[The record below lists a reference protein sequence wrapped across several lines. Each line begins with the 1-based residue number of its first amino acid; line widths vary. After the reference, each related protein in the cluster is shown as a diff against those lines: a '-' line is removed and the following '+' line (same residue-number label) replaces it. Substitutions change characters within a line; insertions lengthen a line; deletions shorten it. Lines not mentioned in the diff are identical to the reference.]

1 MFIKMILE
9 FGKKSS
15 KIITSN
21 RRMPTKPT
29 PRGIK

>member
-1 MFIKMILE
+1 MFIKIIPE

-15 KIITSN
+15 EIITSN